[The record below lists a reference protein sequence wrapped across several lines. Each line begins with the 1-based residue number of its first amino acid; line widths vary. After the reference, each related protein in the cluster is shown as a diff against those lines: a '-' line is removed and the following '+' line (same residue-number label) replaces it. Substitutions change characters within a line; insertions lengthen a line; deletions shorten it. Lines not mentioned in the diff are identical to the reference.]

1 MPLRPPSLSKRDDRW
16 QFDDMQIRLPLTAL
30 VLFLLGAA
38 TAGAQRAAA
47 PADVRAAEYAA
58 RRDSLLARLGDE
70 SAVVAFGER
79 APIGFPAF
87 YQVPAFRYLT
97 GFLEPDAALLLV
109 RRGGAA
115 SAILFREPRSARE
128 AITDGPPEDSATLAA
143 RTGLALRPLAALA
156 SVVDSVLAGGA
167 ALHTLRDVRPYGGSV
182 DSLTRGAA
190 FAAELRRRAPSLV
203 LRSADAQ
210 LDSLRARKSDA
221 ELALIRRAA
230 DVTSDAL
237 RETIARI
244 RPGMPEYEIQAR
256 IEYGF
261 RSRGADRPGFAT
273 NVSAGANA
281 TVVHHRASGDVAAPG
296 ALVLMDV
303 GAAWQGYTADV
314 TRTVPVSGR
323 FTPAQRAI
331 YQLVRDGQSAAEH
344 LARSGATVREM
355 SDMARAVIA
364 RGLAKLGLIEAENAT
379 FDPPWA
385 ATCTMAPAACQQSY
399 LWYSHGLGHGIGLE
413 VHDPAY
419 AAGPGGPVLA
429 RGDAFTIE
437 PGVYVNRQRL
447 LLLPD
452 TPRNRAFAARSR
464 AAAERYHG
472 IGVRIEDDYVVT
484 SRGVERIT
492 SAPRE
497 IDEIERLMGG
507 GAR

>member
-1 MPLRPPSLSKRDDRW
+1 MR
-16 QFDDMQIRLPLTAL
+16 FIAALTAL
-30 VLFLLGAA
+30 VLALDSAQVAA
-38 TAGAQRAAA
+38 QQTAP
-47 PADVRAAEYAA
+47 PAEIRTSEYAA
-58 RRDSLLARLGDE
+58 RRDSLLARLGAGA
-70 SAVVAFGER
+70 AVVAFGER

-97 GFLEPDAALLLV
+97 GFLEPEAALVLV
-109 RRGGAA
+109 RHGGRS
-115 SAILFREPRSARE
+115 SAILFREPRSARDV
-128 AITDGPPEDSATLAA
+128 ITDGPPEDSAALAA
-143 RTGLALRPLAALA
+143 RTGLVLRPLSALPA
-156 SVVDSVLAGGA
+156 TVDSLLAAGA
-167 ALHTLRDVRPYGGSV
+167 ALHTLRDVRPYGNSV

-190 FAAELRRRAPSLV
+190 FAAELRRRSPAPM
-203 LRSADAQ
+203 LRPADEQ

-230 DVTSDAL
+230 DVTSAAL

-281 TVVHHRASGDVAAPG
+281 TIVHHRASDDVAGAG

-314 TRTVPVSGR
+314 TRTVPASGR
-323 FTPAQRAI
+323 FTREQRAI
-331 YQLVRDGQSAAEH
+331 YQLVRDAQSSAERV
-344 LARSGATVREM
+344 ARPGASVREM
-355 SDMARAVIA
+355 SDSARAVIA
-364 RGLAKLGLIEAENAT
+364 RGLVKLGLIEADDAT

-385 ATCTMAPAACQQSY
+385 AQCATTPAACRQSY

-419 AAGPGGPVLA
+419 AAGPNGPTLA

-452 TPRNRAFAARSR
+452 TPRNRAFTARAR
-464 AAAERYHG
+464 AAVERYHG

-484 SRGVERIT
+484 ARGVDRIT
-492 SAPRE
+492 SVPRE
-497 IDEIERLMGG
+497 VGEIEALM
-507 GAR
+507 RRSPR

>member
-1 MPLRPPSLSKRDDRW
+1 
-16 QFDDMQIRLPLTAL
+16 MQTRALLTAL
-30 VLFLLGAA
+30 VLSLGATEA
-38 TAGAQRAAA
+38 VAQRAAA

-58 RRDSLLARLGDE
+58 RRDSLLARLGDGA
-70 SAVVAFGER
+70 AVVAFGER

-109 RRGGAA
+109 QRNGAT
-115 SAILFREPRSARE
+115 SAILFREPRSARD
-128 AITDGPPEDSATLAA
+128 AITDGPPEDSAALAA

-156 SVVDSVLAGGA
+156 SVVDSVVTGGA

-182 DSLTRGAA
+182 DSLTRGVA

-210 LDSLRARKSDA
+210 MDSLRARKSDA

-281 TVVHHRASGDVAAPG
+281 TVVHHRASGDVVDAG

-314 TRTVPVSGR
+314 TRTVPASGR
-323 FTPAQRAI
+323 FTPAQRVV
-331 YQLVRDGQSAAEH
+331 YQLVRDAQSAAEH
-344 LARSGATVREM
+344 RARPGASVREL
-355 SDMARAVIA
+355 SDTARAVIA
-364 RGLAKLGLIEAENAT
+364 RGLVKLGLIEAEDAS
-379 FDPPWA
+379 FDPPWIA
-385 ATCTMAPAACQQSY
+385 SCETTPAACRQSV

-419 AAGPGGPVLA
+419 AAGPAGPMLA

-452 TPRNRAFAARSR
+452 TPRNRAFVARVR
-464 AAAERYHG
+464 AAVERYHG

-484 SRGVERIT
+484 PRGVERIT
-492 SAPRE
+492 SVPRE
-497 IDEIERLMGG
+497 IEEIERSMR
-507 GAR
+507 GAAR